1 GDYKE
6 YKDQIPKNIQD
17 AKEITKE
24 LCKLDTGLE
33 NVTSDDIF
41 ETQIRI
47 LNKIP
52 NNHEVLTKT
61 RELLQIFLDN
71 DTIRPR
77 VR

>member
-1 GDYKE
+1 M
-6 YKDQIPKNIQD
+6 
-17 AKEITKE
+17 
-24 LCKLDTGLE
+24 E